1 VPREE
6 HDLVRHFDL
15 SELSDADQRAT
26 LEDLESG
33 IRAKL
38 DLTDGPLL
46 HVDYVAQG
54 AGRPT
59 FLLLSV
65 HHLVVDGYSFAIL
78 FQDLERAYLQ
88 LSRGEPVRLPP
99 KTTSVRAWAQR
110 LTEYAQSQELRNE
123 LEYWLAVGGQR
134 NDPLPVDFPGG
145 LSSKGWGRSVVVAL
159 DADETSSL
167 VRDVPIRTATQVE
180 DILLSG
186 IAIGLARWTGSTS
199 HLMDLRSH
207 GREALSEDVDLSRT
221 VGWFTTLF
229 PIRLDISTA
238 NADEALRRISE
249 QLRRVPHGGIGFG
262 VLRDLTGDP
271 AMEQSMRELPHPEVS
286 INYVGRSDE
295 LYASQSLFV
304 PHDAMRPRVSQR
316 PRRGRRDIEITAG
329 VRGGQF
335 YLRFYYHENVYRQGT
350 IARVAEDVRG
360 TLRALVAAHQSIAL
374 ARTEGASVVSNPT
387 GVNGRQVEIRG
398 VVADVN

>member
-1 VPREE
+1 
-6 HDLVRHFDL
+6 
-15 SELSDADQRAT
+15 
-26 LEDLESG
+26 
-33 IRAKL
+33 
-38 DLTDGPLL
+38 
-46 HVDYVAQG
+46 
-54 AGRPT
+54 
-59 FLLLSV
+59 
-65 HHLVVDGYSFAIL
+65 
-78 FQDLERAYLQ
+78 
-88 LSRGEPVRLPP
+88 
-99 KTTSVRAWAQR
+99 
-110 LTEYAQSQELRNE
+110 
-123 LEYWLAVGGQR
+123 
-134 NDPLPVDFPGG
+134 
-145 LSSKGWGRSVVVAL
+145 
-159 DADETSSL
+159 
-167 VRDVPIRTATQVE
+167 
-180 DILLSG
+180 
-186 IAIGLARWTGSTS
+186 
-199 HLMDLRSH
+199 MDLRSH

-329 VRGGQF
+329 VRGGRF
-335 YLRFYYHENVYRQGT
+335 YLRFYYHENVYRQET
-350 IARVAEDVRG
+350 IERVAEDVRG
-360 TLRALVAAHQSIAL
+360 ALRALVTAHQSIDL
-374 ARTEGASVVSNPT
+374 ARTDGASVVSNPT
-387 GVNGRQVEIRG
+387 GVNGHHVEIRG